1 MEFEYQVADSTG
13 KVISGK
19 ISADTLEFA
28 KKQLK
33 GKGYYILEIKPLSKK
48 SFTALFPFKRGLK
61 SETLYSFFRELAILL
76 KAGLTI
82 DKAFD
87 ILITSSRD
95 KVLEKILKE
104 IYQDLQEGKNVSE
117 AFSRRQVFSEFIISM
132 ITAGESIGNLPQAFE
147 NIADYLKF
155 QIQFKKDLQNALAYP
170 VFLIFASFITLLV
183 IYKFILPRFFSLFQG
198 AKLPLS
204 AEILLTFGALFTGK
218 AFLGLFALFIFL
230 IFLYKKGYLQ
240 FVNPIFQEILFKV
253 PLLRGLLFNLDLS
266 RFSYSMYSMLRGGID
281 FVDAL
286 YLSKNLVRLKSLRDF
301 FESCIYEIKQGKSI
315 YEAFSRSAILPE
327 IFYHMLRVGEET
339 GSLKEIFFELYNI
352 YDEKFKTTV
361 KRLITLL
368 EPIIITLTGIIV
380 GFIVISLILTVMS
393 VGVVRL

>member
-1 MEFEYQVADSTG
+1 MEFEYQVADLTG
-13 KVISGK
+13 KVISGR
-19 ISADTLEFA
+19 ISADTLESA

-33 GKGYYILEIKPLSKK
+33 EKGYYILEIKPLSKI
-48 SFTALFPFKRGLK
+48 SFSNFFLFKRGLK
-61 SETLYSFFRELAILL
+61 SEVLYSFFRELAILL

-95 KVLEKILKE
+95 KVLEKTLRE
-104 IYQDLQEGKNVSE
+104 IYKELQEGKNISE
-117 AFSRRQVFSEFIISM
+117 AFRRRQIFSEFIISM

-155 QIQFKKDLQNALAYP
+155 QIQFRKDIQNTLAYP
-170 VFLIFASFITLLV
+170 IFLIFASFITLLV
-183 IYKFILPRFFSLFQG
+183 IFKFILPRFFSLFQG

-204 AEILLTFGALFTGK
+204 AKVLLTLGSLFTGK
-218 AFLGLFALFIFL
+218 AFLCFIGGFILL
-230 IFLYKKGYLQ
+230 IVLYKKNYLQ
-240 FVNPIFQEILFKV
+240 FVNPSFQKIFLKI

-286 YLSKNLVRLKSLRDF
+286 YLSKNLVRLKNLREF
-301 FESCIYEIKQGKSI
+301 FESCIYEIRQGKSI